1 MDIERS
7 ALVAFPAR
15 DMYRLVK
22 DVRSYPAF
30 LKWCRDSE
38 VIEESEGHQL
48 ARLTVAVSGIEQSF
62 TTRNRLTPDRQLS
75 MSLAEGPF
83 RQLSGDWLFTPLG
96 DDGSKVTLR
105 LSFEFSSGL
114 LSSAFRRGFAH
125 IADHMVAEFC
135 QRAEVVYGR

>member
-7 ALVAFPAR
+7 ALVGFGAH

-22 DVRSYPAF
+22 DVRAYPEF
-30 LKWCRDSE
+30 LKWCRASE
-38 VIEESEGHQL
+38 IIEESDSHQL

-62 TTRNRLTPDRQLS
+62 TTRNRLTPGQQLS

-83 RQLSGDWLFTPLG
+83 RQLAGDWLFTPLG

-114 LSSAFRRGFAH
+114 LSSAFRRGFAR
-125 IADHMVAEFC
+125 IADHMVGEFC

>member
-7 ALVAFPAR
+7 ALVGFAA
-15 DMYRLVK
+15 DEMYRLVK
-22 DVRSYPAF
+22 DVRAYPQF
-30 LKWCRDSE
+30 LKWCRASE
-38 VIEESEGHQL
+38 VIEESDSHQL

-62 TTRNRLTPDRQLS
+62 TTRNRLTPGRQLA

-83 RQLSGDWLFTPLG
+83 RRLSGDWLFTPLG
-96 DDGSKVTLR
+96 EDGSKVTLR

-125 IADHMVAEFC
+125 VADHMVGEFC